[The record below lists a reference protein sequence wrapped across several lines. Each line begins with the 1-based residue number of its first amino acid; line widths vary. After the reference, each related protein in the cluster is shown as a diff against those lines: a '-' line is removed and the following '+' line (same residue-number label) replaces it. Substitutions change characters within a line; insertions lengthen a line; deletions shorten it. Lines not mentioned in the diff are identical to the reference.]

1 MHPDVVVPFIVVLHC
16 GQACMTER
24 LLNRAKTSGRVDDK
38 IEVINKRFHTYNNE
52 TQPVINYFLK
62 HNKALIINA

>member
-1 MHPDVVVPFIVVLHC
+1 
-16 GQACMTER
+16 MTER

-38 IEVINKRFHTYNNE
+38 IEVIKKRFHTYNNE